1 MNRQVIAVDPGPA
14 KLPGLTIPA
23 SRIARNGRSRLGF
36 TFAEI
41 LAAMVFLAILVPVVI
56 EGLMLANRAAT
67 VAERTAIG
75 MQLGENRLNE
85 LMFDRLWASAP
96 VRGDFGSEWP
106 GYRYEL
112 SRRNWPMDSMV
123 ELTVRVT
130 FDVQGRPHEIQLA
143 TLVDDSA

>member
-1 MNRQVIAVDPGPA
+1 MNRQDIAVNSGPG
-14 KLPGLTIPA
+14 KLRGLTIFA
-23 SRIARNGRSRLGF
+23 SRTARSGRSRLGF

-56 EGLMLANRAAT
+56 EGLTLANRAAT
-67 VAERTAIG
+67 VTERKAIAT
-75 MQLGENRLNE
+75 QLGENRLNE

-96 VRGDFGSEWP
+96 ARGDFGQEWS

-112 SRRNWPMDSMV
+112 SRRNWPMDRMV

-130 FDVQGRPHEIQLA
+130 FQVQGRPHEIQLT